1 MGIILA
7 VQTRD
12 VVITVLNDSKSV
24 AVLIYISSV
33 VLVVISFIRLFLR
46 HYINVSAAIY
56 CGGIL
61 LLATVFLIIIFC
73 PKVRIQYSYYSSLV

>member
-7 VQTRD
+7 VQTIN

-24 AVLIYISSV
+24 AVLIYTSSV

-46 HYINVSAAIY
+46 HYINVSATIY

-61 LLATVFLIIIFC
+61 LLATVFLIIVFC
-73 PKVRIQYSYYSSLV
+73 PKVRMQFNV

>member
-7 VQTRD
+7 VQTRN

-24 AVLIYISSV
+24 AVLIYTSSV

-46 HYINVSAAIY
+46 HYINLSATIY

-61 LLATVFLIIIFC
+61 LLATVFLVVIFC
-73 PKVRIQYSYYSSLV
+73 PKVRMQYNV